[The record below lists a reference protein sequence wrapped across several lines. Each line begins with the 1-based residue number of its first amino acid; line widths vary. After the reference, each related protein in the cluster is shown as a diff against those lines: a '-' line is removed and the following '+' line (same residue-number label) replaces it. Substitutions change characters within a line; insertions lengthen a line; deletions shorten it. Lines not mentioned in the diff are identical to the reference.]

1 MSEDNKQGS
10 NTLEDRIKRLETLQ
24 RNTRIAIIILV
35 GYSIYDVISVDTGSE
50 IIFSHKV
57 KARAFEL
64 IDGQG
69 TVFGSWKLIDEKK
82 RTAGLVIESAEGKQ
96 MTMTADQVKL
106 TNGRINPVA
115 TMTLDEK
122 GVTLFDSTHSE
133 SVGQNST
140 ELGTS
145 NSE

>member
-1 MSEDNKQGS
+1 MSEEDNQGS
-10 NTLEDRIKRLETLQ
+10 KTLDERIKRLETLQ

-35 GYSIYDVISVDTGSE
+35 GYSIYDVISVDSGSE

-57 KARAFEL
+57 KAREFEL

-69 TVFGSWKLIDEKK
+69 TVFSSWKLIDEKK
-82 RTAGLVIESAEGKQ
+82 RTAGLVIESVEGKQ
-96 MTMTADQVKL
+96 MTVTADEVKL

-115 TMTLDEK
+115 SMTLNEK
-122 GVTLFDSTHSE
+122 GVTLHDSTYSE
-133 SVGQNST
+133 STIPEST
-140 ELGTS
+140 SSETI